1 MSPRVILASQSPRR
15 QELLKHIYKYFEI
28 VPSNASEDIAEA
40 DPARL
45 VERLSEIKAKEVFNR
60 VQDEADMVPEMTG
73 MKRLSRMFKAS
84 KLADTDDLMV
94 IGADTIV
101 VLDGEILGKP
111 RDEEDA
117 VNMLKRL
124 QGREHEVYTGVT
136 VICNAGNTEFS
147 KAGTQKVMKNDVR
160 TDGEMM
166 AAGIS
171 SLADDSET
179 KNISNNDHRAGS
191 VGVYGCT
198 DIIVE
203 EIAGTSV
210 RRITFHE
217 KTTVH
222 IAAMSDEEIKKYV
235 ETGNPLD
242 KAGSYGIQT
251 VFTKYVSGIEGD
263 YNNVV
268 GLPVA
273 RLYAELKMFKS
284 V

>member
-45 VERLSEIKAKEVFNR
+45 VERLSEIKAKEVFDR

-73 MKRLSRMFKAS
+73 MKRLSRMFKTS

-136 VICNAGNTEFS
+136 VICNAGNHDDDNH
-147 KAGTQKVMKNDVR
+147 ND
-160 TDGEMM
+160 
-166 AAGIS
+166 
-171 SLADDSET
+171 
-179 KNISNNDHRAGS
+179 NNDEAAVNS
-191 VGVYGCT
+191 VTENTNGDIHSDECT
-198 DIIVE
+198 RVFVE

-210 RRITFHE
+210 KRITFHE
-217 KTTVH
+217 KTMVH
-222 IAAMSDEEIKKYV
+222 VAAMSDEEIKKYV
-235 ETGNPLD
+235 ETGDPLD

-273 RLYAELKMFKS
+273 RLYAELKRIAA